1 MIVRMLRWIAGLD
14 RSYFLALSAFV
25 AAIVA
30 SVFVVFAP
38 ATELPDGS
46 TLTLLEDIG
55 AAVLIL
61 ILLPVLVLAAP
72 LVALPQAPGV
82 RRRNDKIN
90 SIASTGVMLA
100 FAVAFLSS
108 LGLFY
113 VPALILATASSA
125 SLFFGRRKRAGTA
138 PDTGPGS
145 GNDRVRSSKSDR
157 RRVRQE
163 AANEAQKISGE
174 TPLASSR
181 RRRGKK
187 RRRR

>member
-1 MIVRMLRWIAGLD
+1 MIVRVLRWIATLD

-30 SVFVVFAP
+30 SVFVSFAP

-46 TLTLLEDIG
+46 TLTLIEDIG

-72 LVALPQAPGV
+72 LVALPQSPGP

-90 SIASTGVMLA
+90 SVASTGVLLA
-100 FAVAFLSS
+100 FSVAFLSS

-113 VPALILATASSA
+113 VPALMLTTASSV
-125 SLFFGRRKRAGTA
+125 SLFFGRSRQSEPGTNASAGASQDGSRLSRSARKRA
-138 PDTGPGS
+138 
-145 GNDRVRSSKSDR
+145 
-157 RRVRQE
+157 RQD
-163 AANEAQKISGE
+163 AADQTPAVSGE
-174 TPLASSR
+174 SPLASSK

-187 RRRR
+187 RRRS